1 MEVWWLIIEIY
12 VYIYDNDREEMKCSK
27 ENTEIDRQSRRTIV
41 ASPDPPPIDDSLPLQ
56 QLALGHGAQPL
67 DARLGR
73 CLLLPDGQLLDQ
85 TLSGAARRG
94 GCRRRRRCPRRW
106 GLRALVRH
114 RSVFARSVCK
124 YGLRYVCVC
133 VYVDLFYM
141 YVSVCVRILRFYLFM
156 LS

>member
-1 MEVWWLIIEIY
+1 
-12 VYIYDNDREEMKCSK
+12 MKRSK

-106 GLRALVRH
+106 GLRALIRH
-114 RSVFARSVCK
+114 RSVFASSVCK

-133 VYVDLFYM
+133 V
-141 YVSVCVRILRFYLFM
+141 C
-156 LS
+156 